1 MTGSAQLLAPVL
13 ICAGGWFGL
22 SLLIGGLANR
32 LPQAALQQDN
42 GLTRL
47 RSWEGRH
54 CYERRLGIRRWT
66 GWLLDAGPALPGGV
80 AKSALVRRDRR
91 RLEHLV
97 LETRRAELVHW
108 ALWPFWIVTSFWLP
122 PTGVLFNLL
131 FATLFNLPCLAVQ
144 RYNRL
149 RLQDSLAHF
158 RGDSGRP
165 G

>member
-1 MTGSAQLLAPVL
+1 MNGSAQLLSPLLV
-13 ICAGGWFGL
+13 CAAGWFAW

-32 LPQAALQQDN
+32 LPHAALQQDN

-54 CYERRLGIRRWT
+54 GYEQRLGIRSWK
-66 GWLLDAGPALPGGV
+66 GWLPDAGPALPGGV

-91 RLEHLV
+91 LLEV
-97 LETRRAELVHW
+97 LMAETRRAELVHW
-108 ALWPFWIVTSFWLP
+108 ALWPFWIITSLWLP
-122 PTGVLFNLL
+122 PTGVLLNLL

-149 RLQDSLAHF
+149 RLQASLDHF
-158 RGDSGRP
+158 RGESGPP